1 MEHANIIIRLKKQPM
16 TVRGSF
22 RLEQRGMWNEGMRWM
37 KGRREGK
44 GGERKGGKNRCQ
56 SHVHRLFSVL
66 SEMVVLECQT

>member
-22 RLEQRGMWNEGMRWM
+22 RLEQWRMWNEGMRWM

-44 GGERKGGKNRCQ
+44 GGGCEEGREESMSKSCSQ
-56 SHVHRLFSVL
+56 IVL
-66 SEMVVLECQT
+66 SALRNGCS